1 MSAAAPAASVVAS
14 VEEGAQRG
22 ARRAFAQ
29 RRLLPQARMPAWVW
43 ILIIGLC
50 VAASLPV
57 LQSSNATETGARLAA
72 LEAERERLRSELR
85 TLSAHVGELASL
97 NRIEHDART
106 RLRMVEA
113 TPTVR
118 LEVDHSPPARLVPS
132 RYLPA
137 PTAAAPSDSPRWQA
151 LLDLL
156 ILD

>member
-1 MSAAAPAASVVAS
+1 MSAAAPAASVGAS

-22 ARRAFAQ
+22 ARRAFGQ

-137 PTAAAPSDSPRWQA
+137 PTAAPPSDSPRWQA

>member
-1 MSAAAPAASVVAS
+1 
-14 VEEGAQRG
+14 
-22 ARRAFAQ
+22 
-29 RRLLPQARMPAWVW
+29 MPAWVW
-43 ILIIGLC
+43 ILILGLC

-72 LEAERERLRSELR
+72 LEGERERLRSELR
-85 TLSAHVGELASL
+85 TLAAHVGGLASL
-97 NRIEHDART
+97 SRIEHDART
-106 RLRMVEA
+106 RLRMVDA

-118 LEVDHSPPARLVPS
+118 LEVDHPPPARLVPS

-137 PTAAAPSDSPRWQA
+137 PTVAVQSDPPRWQA

>member
-1 MSAAAPAASVVAS
+1 VSAAAPVASVGAS

-22 ARRAFAQ
+22 ARRAFGQ

>member
-1 MSAAAPAASVVAS
+1 MSAAAPAASVGAS
-14 VEEGAQRG
+14 VEEGAQRS
-22 ARRAFAQ
+22 ARRAFGQ

>member
-1 MSAAAPAASVVAS
+1 MSAAAPVASVGAS

-22 ARRAFAQ
+22 ARRAFGQ

-137 PTAAAPSDSPRWQA
+137 PTAATPSDPPRWQA

>member
-1 MSAAAPAASVVAS
+1 MSAAAPVASVGAS

-22 ARRAFAQ
+22 ARRAFGQ

>member
-1 MSAAAPAASVVAS
+1 MSAAAPAASVGAS
-14 VEEGAQRG
+14 VEEGVQRG

-137 PTAAAPSDSPRWQA
+137 PTAATPSDSPRWQA